1 MLPQEGTAA
10 KTRVCGRRNGGEK
23 HMSIAPTLRE
33 PELKIR
39 EIENLSDL
47 KQIGGGQINCF

>member
-1 MLPQEGTAA
+1 
-10 KTRVCGRRNGGEK
+10 
-23 HMSIAPTLRE
+23 MSIAPTLRE